1 MNSDRSFD
9 EYLDSH
15 DSLTYRNTG
24 TSMMPLLKEGR
35 DLFTVTGKGES
46 RFRRGDVVLYRRGEE
61 YVLHRVIRVREH
73 DYVILG
79 DNCIRKETGITDADI
94 IGVMTGF
101 VHRGRE
107 HTVKEAG
114 YRLYSG
120 LWMGIAPMR
129 ILLQKV
135 VHRIHLWVREK

>member
-1 MNSDRSFD
+1 MNRGTSFE
-9 EYLDSH
+9 EYLGSH

-35 DLFTVTGKGES
+35 DLFTVAGKGES
-46 RFRRGDVVLYRRGEE
+46 RCCRGDVVLYRRGEE
-61 YVLHRVIRVREH
+61 YVLHRIIRVREH

-79 DNCIRKETGITDADI
+79 DNCVRKETGITDADI

-107 HTVKEAG
+107 HSVKETG

-120 LWMGIAPMR
+120 FWMGIAPVR
-129 ILLQKV
+129 IPLQKAI
-135 VHRIHLWVREK
+135 HRIHLWVRDK